1 MKPFTDFERKGV
13 HTMRFTFSLEN
24 EKPACAGLELVRPG
38 HFRNLQNVCRDGA
51 VLFDG
56 YTMHFRGESLE
67 ELAGEE
73 FTISLRLLPLTF
85 SAHGDGLVSY
95 FDEST
100 RAGLNMILQKGG
112 VVKVL
117 LGMGRE
123 CVEFTS
129 LNNHVRPGVWNVV
142 TLVYRGYAGW
152 CDLYINGEFSS
163 RKQFRRHSSLVLP
176 QQNWYL
182 GKRVDGVKFH
192 EDTPFGRYYGF
203 LHWLEIQDTA
213 PAQTEIQQ
221 LHSRWF
227 TGNHEPDWVALGM
240 PDRRCYEKDPHRP
253 KYHLCPQGKWMNE
266 PHAPLFYQGNYHIFY
281 QGNPHG
287 PIWDHIAWGH
297 LISRDM
303 IHWQDAPLAL
313 TPEGGTVAP
322 DGCWS
327 GSSLVDKEGKPRIY
341 FTAGNDAIFPNQS
354 VALATP
360 VDEKLHGWYQHP
372 QALQRQNIGWMG
384 EFRDPFVWLEGD
396 TYFMLVGT
404 GDENNGGGNAAL
416 YSSADGLS
424 WDCHGMLLDYDFSQ
438 NQELGHVWELPV
450 LLPLRDEQGN
460 VVCHCL
466 LLCACQIE
474 GERVET
480 YYFLGNWDGK
490 NRKFEKLHEKARLV
504 DLGKGVFTGPSG
516 FVTPDGRSVVFTIAQ
531 GHMGFR
537 ADQEAGWAHNG
548 GMPVELFWNGNG
560 LGVRPI
566 REAESLRKALL
577 VDGNNVPAEEMNPL
591 LAHNGG
597 NMLCLELTAGGDEA
611 SVLLCGGEERLE
623 IRYDRKEKR
632 LMVLDGE
639 GREIGRY
646 RGTVDD
652 VDIGSEPIRFTCYLD
667 HSLLE
672 VYVNEVKSVSLRNF
686 FPERSFQVLGYVNQL
701 KLWELE
707 AAL

>member
-1 MKPFTDFERKGV
+1 
-13 HTMRFTFSLEN
+13 
-24 EKPACAGLELVRPG
+24 
-38 HFRNLQNVCRDGA
+38 
-51 VLFDG
+51 
-56 YTMHFRGESLE
+56 
-67 ELAGEE
+67 
-73 FTISLRLLPLTF
+73 
-85 SAHGDGLVSY
+85 
-95 FDEST
+95 
-100 RAGLNMILQKGG
+100 
-112 VVKVL
+112 
-117 LGMGRE
+117 
-123 CVEFTS
+123 
-129 LNNHVRPGVWNVV
+129 
-142 TLVYRGYAGW
+142 
-152 CDLYINGEFSS
+152 
-163 RKQFRRHSSLVLP
+163 
-176 QQNWYL
+176 
-182 GKRVDGVKFH
+182 
-192 EDTPFGRYYGF
+192 
-203 LHWLEIQDTA
+203 
-213 PAQTEIQQ
+213 
-221 LHSRWF
+221 
-227 TGNHEPDWVALGM
+227 
-240 PDRRCYEKDPHRP
+240 
-253 KYHLCPQGKWMNE
+253 
-266 PHAPLFYQGNYHIFY
+266 
-281 QGNPHG
+281 
-287 PIWDHIAWGH
+287 
-297 LISRDM
+297 
-303 IHWQDAPLAL
+303 
-313 TPEGGTVAP
+313 VAP

-360 VDEKLHGWYQHP
+360 LDEKLHGWYQHP

-424 WDCHGMLLDYDFSQ
+424 WDCHGMLLDYDFAQ

-450 LLPLRDEQGN
+450 MLPLRDEGGN

-466 LLCACQIE
+466 LLCDCQIE

-531 GHMGFR
+531 GCMGFR
-537 ADQEAGWAHNG
+537 AEQEAGWAHNG

-566 REAESLRKALL
+566 RETESLRKALL
-577 VDGNNVPAEEMNPL
+577 VDGQNIPAEEMNPL

-611 SVLLCGGEERLE
+611 SVLLCGGEQRLE
-623 IRYDRKEKR
+623 IRYDREEKR

-639 GREIGRY
+639 EREIGRY